1 MTSTELARSAEQV
14 RLVTRVARMYHER
27 GIKQPQIADQLHI
40 SQAKVS
46 RLLKRAEQLGIV
58 RVAVFPPPGDL
69 SSIEEQLV
77 ARYDLVDAVVA
88 DTTGVDDREI
98 TASIGAAA
106 ALYLG
111 DVLLSHERIGV
122 SSWSATLLAMV
133 SQFGHR
139 PKAVAD
145 AVVQVIGGVGNP
157 TAQVQATRLTEE
169 LAKLTGGEPRFLNTP
184 GMMTSAGLG
193 RALMR
198 EPYLADVVEEWS
210 RLTVLL
216 AGIGTLEP
224 STLLRQ
230 SGNAVPEEEQ
240 SALRDAGAVGDI
252 CLRFFDATG
261 EAVTLYD
268 DHIVGI
274 GRDVLK
280 QVPRRIGVAGG
291 SRKRKAVKAAV
302 TGGWVNVLV
311 TDLDTA
317 EELLA

>member
-1 MTSTELARSAEQV
+1 MTASELARSAEQV

-27 GIKQPQIADQLHI
+27 GVKQPQIAEQLHI

-69 SSIEEQLV
+69 SSVEEQLV
-77 ARYDLVDAVVA
+77 ARYGLADAVVA
-88 DTTGVDDREI
+88 DTAEVDEREV
-98 TASIGAAA
+98 TAAIGAAA

-111 DVLLSHERIGV
+111 DILLSHERIGV

-133 SQFGHR
+133 SQLGHR
-139 PKAVAD
+139 PKSVAD

-184 GMMTSAGLG
+184 GMTTSPGLG
-193 RALMR
+193 QALLK
-198 EPYLADVVEEWS
+198 EPYLADVVKEWEQ
-210 RLTVLL
+210 LTVLL
-216 AGIGTLEP
+216 AGIGALEP

-230 SGNAVPEEEQ
+230 SGNAIPEEEQ
-240 SALRDAGAVGDI
+240 SALRDAGAVGDL
-252 CLRFFDATG
+252 CLRFFDAAG
-261 EAVTLYD
+261 QAVTLYD
-268 DHIVGI
+268 DHVVGI
-274 GRDVLK
+274 GREALLK
-280 QVPRRIGVAGG
+280 VPRRIGVAGG
-291 SRKRKAVKAAV
+291 RRKWKAIKAAV
-302 TGGWVNVLV
+302 TGGWANVLI
-311 TDLDTA
+311 TDLATA